1 MDRNGRRRILL
12 RLGSVRLGIKGDCS
26 FVDNKEGISDG
37 RTDGSSEGPAA
48 DGSEEGASESSGA
61 MGLSKGRP

>member
-1 MDRNGRRRILL
+1 M
-12 RLGSVRLGIKGDCS
+12 KGTAVSCTLS
-26 FVDNKEGISDG
+26 EG